1 MSLTV
6 QLYTM
11 LSMIGMGAWTG
22 AALDT
27 YQRFLKRPKR
37 KRVLVFFY
45 DLLFWFVQAL
55 LIFYVLLLVNEATI
69 RIYVFVALLC
79 GFATYQSMFKRLYL
93 LVLET
98 GIKITI
104 RVYRISVSITKLLIV
119 NPVLFL
125 VSCIVAISVFLF
137 RACRSL
143 LRVLLTFLIQFV
155 KVVLKIFFVP
165 IRLIGLVVWKVLPN
179 RVKIFVKSL
188 AGLLLKVEKFK
199 VKIISWWIS
208 IKKRLGGPRE

>member
-37 KRVLVFFY
+37 KRVLIFFY

-79 GFATYQSMFKRLYL
+79 GFATYQSMFRRLYL

-125 VSCIVAISVFLF
+125 VSCIVAIFVFLF
-137 RACRSL
+137 RTCRSL
-143 LRVLLTFLIQFV
+143 LRVFLTLLIQIV

-199 VKIISWWIS
+199 VNIINWWIS
-208 IKKRLGGPRE
+208 IKKWLGGPRE

>member
-27 YQRFLKRPKR
+27 YQRFLKRAKR

-137 RACRSL
+137 RTCRSL
-143 LRVLLTFLIQFV
+143 LRVLLTFLIQIV

-199 VKIISWWIS
+199 VKIINWWIS
-208 IKKRLGGPRE
+208 IKKRLGGPRK